1 MKITIL
7 DGNMKIHRNNFE
19 EEVDRLSLS
28 LKETHTVNCFHLEEM
43 QLKYCTGCWNC
54 WLKTPGKCEKPDK
67 AHDIFRSII
76 SSDFV
81 LFASPLNA
89 GFTSSELKKI
99 TERTVALLHPYFEIR
114 NKEIHHRKRY
124 DNYPDFGLL
133 LAREP
138 DTDEEDIRIVSDI
151 YDRFAIN
158 FHARKRFLTFIDQ
171 NNVEE
176 LIYATQNI

>member
-7 DGNMKIHRNNFE
+7 DGNMKAHPNNFGVE
-19 EEVDRLSLS
+19 INNLTLS
-28 LKETHTVNCFHLEEM
+28 LKENNTANCFHLEEM

-54 WLKTPGKCEKPDK
+54 WWKTPGKCEKTDK
-67 AHDIFRSII
+67 AGDILRSII
-76 SSDFV
+76 NSDFV

-99 TERTVALLHPYFEIR
+99 TDRMVTLLHPYIEIR
-114 NKEIHHRKRY
+114 NNESHHRKRY
-124 DNYPDFGLL
+124 DKYPDFGLL

-138 DTDEEDIRIVSDI
+138 DTDEEDIRIISEI

-158 FHARKRFLTFIDQ
+158 FHSQKRFIAFIDQ
-171 NNVEE
+171 NNIEE
-176 LIYATQNI
+176 QIYATQDI